1 MTEKF
6 ALYVIDQGFR
16 GEGRHKRLG
25 VMAPIRVD
33 VLKDDLRQG
42 CG

>member
-6 ALYVIDQGFR
+6 ALDVIDQGFS
-16 GEGRHKRLG
+16 GQGRHKRLG
-25 VMAPIRVD
+25 VVVPIRLD